1 MPPYARL
8 ALMSLFATALAGC
21 QPTGSAPD
29 APPDATVAARPAAS
43 EAVDWRRCRFAGLGL
58 PVEGKLFV
66 VDGDQPSPGTE
77 AGRESIRWVE
87 VLVPGPVSLLL
98 TAPDASVWAL
108 RVSPETQLLAVFA
121 SGTQPQRITG
131 AGLGK
136 TARIERSSALGDDCG
151 RYWLASGEARSL
163 PEATRAVFGRSHD
176 AVYGLRS
183 GRVVIGD
190 GSTAPRSVPVTGT
203 DAPKE

>member
-1 MPPYARL
+1 MPPFTRL
-8 ALMSLFATALAGC
+8 ALMSLLPAALAGC
-21 QPTGSAPD
+21 QPSGSAPEPPPVAD
-29 APPDATVAARPAAS
+29 VVATPAAPATV
-43 EAVDWRRCRFAGLGL
+43 DWSRCRFAGLGL

-108 RVSPETQLLAVFA
+108 RASPETQLLAVFA
-121 SGTQPQRITG
+121 SGAQPQRITG
-131 AGLGK
+131 PGLAK

-151 RYWLASGEARSL
+151 RYWLATGEVGLL
-163 PEATRAVFGRSHD
+163 PEATRAVFGRAHD
-176 AVYGLRS
+176 AIYGLRS

-190 GSTAPRSVPVTGT
+190 GSTAPRSMPITGT
-203 DAPKE
+203 DAPEE